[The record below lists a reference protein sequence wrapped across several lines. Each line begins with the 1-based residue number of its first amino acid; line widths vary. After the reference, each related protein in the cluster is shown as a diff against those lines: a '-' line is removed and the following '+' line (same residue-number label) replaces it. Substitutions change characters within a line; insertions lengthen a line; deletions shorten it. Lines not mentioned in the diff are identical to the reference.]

1 MVSMSDCLSVGLTGG
16 IASGKSAVSQRMA
29 ELGAVVIDADLLARQ
44 VMEPGTEGLAEA
56 VEAFGGGILRAD
68 GSLDR
73 PALGGIVFGDEA
85 ARERLNSIVHPR
97 VRAASAQLREEAPPG
112 AVVVEDIPL
121 LVETGQQER
130 FDVVVVVHAPEQERI
145 RRIVEDRGATE
156 QEARSRIDAQATDAQ
171 REAAADV
178 VLDNSGTLQQLQ
190 TQVDELMEKLTARAA
205 ARA

>member
-1 MVSMSDCLSVGLTGG
+1 MASFLSVGLTGG

-29 ELGAVVIDADLLARQ
+29 ELGAVVIDADLLARH

-56 VEAFGGGILRAD
+56 VEAFGEGILRAD

-73 PALGGIVFGDEA
+73 PVLGRIVFGDEA

-97 VRAASAQLREEAPPG
+97 VRAASARLREQAAPG

-145 RRIVEDRGATE
+145 RRMVEDRGSTE
-156 QEARSRIDAQATDAQ
+156 ENARSRMAAQATDAQ

-178 VLDNSGTLQQLQ
+178 LLDNSGPPDQLRV
-190 TQVDELMEKLTARAA
+190 QVDELMEKLTAQAA

>member
-1 MVSMSDCLSVGLTGG
+1 MSECLSVGLTGG

-29 ELGAVVIDADLLARQ
+29 ELGAVVIDADLLARH

-56 VEAFGGGILRAD
+56 VEAFGEGILRAD

-73 PALGGIVFGDEA
+73 PVLGRIVFGDEA

-97 VRAASAQLREEAPPG
+97 VRAASARLREQAAPG

-145 RRIVEDRGATE
+145 RRMVEDRGATE
-156 QEARSRIDAQATDAQ
+156 QEARSRMAAQATDAQ

-178 VLDNSGTLQQLQ
+178 LLDNSGPPDQLRV
-190 TQVDELMEKLTARAA
+190 QVDELMEKLTAQAA